1 MRHVAIT
8 CDQLNEANRE
18 VALFN
23 CLEIPNDDVRLAVVE
38 CLFNVPL
45 NEIDSEEI
53 DQILRLLP
61 SQNVGAGKAEFVLA
75 KIFDLFTKMVK
86 DTDSQASI
94 QFKTKFSFIAINEAL
109 TILERNMNRKVM
121 DDEEEEEKYSLSLSI
136 LNFLKFASEVE
147 QTKVHLQ

>member
-23 CLEIPNDDVRLAVVE
+23 CLEIPNDEVRLAVVE

-121 DDEEEEEKYSLSLSI
+121 EDDEEEEKYSLSLSI